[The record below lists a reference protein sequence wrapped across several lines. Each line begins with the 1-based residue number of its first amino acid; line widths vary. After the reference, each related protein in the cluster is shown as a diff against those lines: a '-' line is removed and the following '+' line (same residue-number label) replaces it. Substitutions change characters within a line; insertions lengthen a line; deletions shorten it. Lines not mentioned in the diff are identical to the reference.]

1 MVKRFIVILALVV
14 TACARH
20 DDVPPPLEV
29 MTPPT
34 PKNLVVETV
43 DQLTYDLSWEIDD
56 PAVVKEY
63 RIYSEYGT
71 SGPQL
76 EGTTDTT
83 TIQVISPVALS
94 GLVFCVSAVTLEN
107 VESALTCGTSE

>member
-1 MVKRFIVILALVV
+1 LKKWIVIFVLLVA
-14 TACARH
+14 ACSKH

-83 TIQVISPVALS
+83 AIQVISPVALS

-107 VESALTCGTSE
+107 VESSLTCKASE

>member
-1 MVKRFIVILALVV
+1 MKKWIVIFVLFVA
-14 TACARH
+14 ACSKH

-63 RIYSEYGT
+63 RIYSEYGS
-71 SGPQL
+71 SGPVL

-83 TIQVISPVALS
+83 TIQVISPVAIS

-107 VESALTCGTSE
+107 VESPLACATSE